1 MDIENLKRDPHGVF
15 VIYEWEWVDG
25 VPSDL
30 QVTSGN
36 RFDCL
41 YSSASSHRSSSPHPS
56 TDITHV
62 IIFKCI
68 GAVRD
73 KKQQE
78 ALEKAI
84 QNGESVQ
91 LNLSRQILM
100 IPKLSVLNVK
110 LEESGVG

>member
-1 MDIENLKRDPHGVF
+1 M
-15 VIYEWEWVDG
+15 DG

-36 RFDCL
+36 RFDCS

-62 IIFKCI
+62 ISHVIIFKCI
-68 GAVRD
+68 GAVWD

-84 QNGESVQ
+84 KNGEVCKSK
-91 LNLSRQILM
+91 LNLSQQILM